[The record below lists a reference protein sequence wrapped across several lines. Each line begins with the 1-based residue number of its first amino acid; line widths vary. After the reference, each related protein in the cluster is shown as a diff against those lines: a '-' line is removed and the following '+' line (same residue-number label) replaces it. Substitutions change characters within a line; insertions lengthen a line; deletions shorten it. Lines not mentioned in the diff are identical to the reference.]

1 MIILIHFSE
10 SGDFPNSSFHGYKG
24 KMNYIST
31 MNNLFAAGSDT
42 AANTINFIIWFIC
55 KYPRVQMKLQKEI
68 DSVVGKSRMPK

>member
-1 MIILIHFSE
+1 
-10 SGDFPNSSFHGYKG
+10 
-24 KMNYIST
+24 

-68 DSVVGKSRMPK
+68 DSVVGKSRMPKYANIMNREFENLIQKICFNFYKIS